1 MKKAYVKPTIDHV
14 MVETESFIAATLT
27 GTRATSMQAESAW
40 VITGG
45 NLQEIMNANAGQTFI
60 HGQNAEGTGN
70 RGKDNPWA
78 NWDD

>member
-14 MVETESFIAATLT
+14 MVETESFIAATLK
-27 GTRATSMQAESAW
+27 GTRATSMQAESDWA
-40 VITGG
+40 IKGG
-45 NLQEIMNANAGQTFI
+45 NLQEIRNATAGQTFI
-60 HGQNAEGTGN
+60 HGQSADGTGN

>member
-1 MKKAYVKPTIDHV
+1 MKKVYVKPTIDHV

-27 GTRATSMQAESAW
+27 GTRATSMQAESNW
-40 VITGG
+40 VINGG
-45 NLQEIMNANAGQTFI
+45 NLQEIRNATADQTFS
-60 HGQNAEGTGN
+60 HGQSADGTGN